1 MTDAAFAAT
10 LPVMRAILISSA
22 LVAAFASPVLAA
34 ETGTP
39 APLLSVE
46 TEKPQPPAKL
56 SRLAA
61 DSAWTPRFAAA
72 ADELAAALRSRDAA
86 QWGPLLGGQ
95 WLTAAD
101 RARVDGLL
109 HDRGSPFLPALF
121 SKGSTHRVLLG
132 WQAPTSLTTD
142 ERAAME
148 AGQQAEALV
157 CWAAGGVDAAAWPA
171 IAADADNRPD
181 RPYACARIAY
191 SIRGDT
197 PTWRAFIEQHE
208 DGEQREYGPA
218 EAADART
225 PA

>member
-1 MTDAAFAAT
+1 
-10 LPVMRAILISSA
+10 MRAILISAA
-22 LVAAFASPVLAA
+22 LVATFASPAFSA
-34 ETGTP
+34 DTGTP
-39 APLLSVE
+39 TPLLTIDTE
-46 TEKPQPPAKL
+46 TAGPPARL
-56 SRLAA
+56 APLAA

-86 QWGPLLGGQ
+86 QWAPLLGGQ

-109 HDRGSPFLPALF
+109 HDRGSPFLHALF

-142 ERAAME
+142 ERAAIE
-148 AGQQAEALV
+148 AGQEAEALV
-157 CWAAGGVDAAAWPA
+157 CWAAGGAGEGPWPA
-171 IAADADNRPD
+171 TAADADNRPA

-191 SIRGDT
+191 SIRGDA
-197 PTWRAFIEQHE
+197 PTWRAFIEQRE
-208 DGEQREYGPA
+208 DGHA
-218 EAADART
+218 EAAAAPP